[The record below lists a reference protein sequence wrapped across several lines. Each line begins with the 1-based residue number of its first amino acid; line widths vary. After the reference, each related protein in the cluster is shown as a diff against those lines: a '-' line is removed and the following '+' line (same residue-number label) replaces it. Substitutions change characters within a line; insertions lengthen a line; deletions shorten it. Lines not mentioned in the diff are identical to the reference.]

1 MTWRLVIRPTALT
14 DIFAVIH
21 ATRQNRE
28 WKRRL

>member
-1 MTWRLVIRPTALT
+1 VTWRLVIWPTALI

-21 ATRQNRE
+21 AARQNRE